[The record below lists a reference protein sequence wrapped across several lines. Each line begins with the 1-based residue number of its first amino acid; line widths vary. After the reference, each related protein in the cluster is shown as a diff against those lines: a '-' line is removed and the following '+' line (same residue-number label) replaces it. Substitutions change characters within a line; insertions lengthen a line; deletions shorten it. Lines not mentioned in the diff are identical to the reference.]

1 MGSWLQM
8 DKIKNMSLKKSFF
21 FLTLSSLIIASV
33 LTTISYILL
42 NYIYHSIQDKYLQ
55 TPLYTETITIMQN
68 NINQYSDFDKVLIN
82 IISTLQLVLPLVF
95 FIGLLLLADII
106 FYKVKLKTPIEI
118 LNKGANEISNN
129 NLDFYLEYKSNDE
142 LGNLCNAFEKM
153 RSQLNKNN
161 IKMWTMI
168 DDRKQLNAAFSHD
181 LRNPLTVLKGYSD
194 YLTKYIPTGKL
205 SDKKILSTTQLMSEH
220 IDRIEYYVNSMS
232 NAQRLE
238 DIVITKTILN
248 INDFIENLDSNIS
261 ILSKQTGKSFKLTN
275 KVDSINILFDENIIH
290 RVIENIISN
299 AFRYAKNK
307 VSILIYLEQKFL
319 IFVIDDDG
327 VGFSEESLKSA
338 LKPFYKDKTLNNN
351 NSNFGMGLYISKVLC
366 EKHGGSIFIENN
378 LIGSAKITI
387 KFSTKD

>member
-1 MGSWLQM
+1 M

-33 LTTISYILL
+33 LTAISYILL
-42 NYIYHSIQDKYLQ
+42 NYICHSIQDKYLQ

-68 NINQYSDFDKVLIN
+68 NINQYSDFDKTLIN

-129 NLDFYLEYKSNDE
+129 NLDFHLEYESNDE
-142 LGNLCNAFEKM
+142 LGSLCNAFEKM

-194 YLTKYIPTGKL
+194 YLIKYIPTGKL
-205 SDKKILSTTQLMSEH
+205 SNKKILSTTQLMSEH
-220 IDRIEYYVNSMS
+220 IHRIEYYVDSMS

-238 DIVITKTILN
+238 DLVITKSISN
-248 INDFIENLDSNIS
+248 INDFVENLDNNIS
-261 ILSKQTGKSFKLTN
+261 ILSKQAGKSFKLTN
-275 KVDSINILFDENIIH
+275 KVDNINVLFDENIIH

-307 VSILIYLEQKFL
+307 VSILIYLEQEFL
-319 IFVIDDDG
+319 TFVIEDDG
-327 VGFSEESLKSA
+327 IGFSKDSLKSA

-366 EKHGGSIFIENN
+366 EKHGGSILIENN
-378 LIGSAKITI
+378 SIGGAKITA

>member
-1 MGSWLQM
+1 M

-118 LNKGANEISNN
+118 LNKGASEISNN

-168 DDRKQLNAAFSHD
+168 DDRKQLNTAFSHD

-275 KVDSINILFDENIIH
+275 KVNNINILFDENIIH

-319 IFVIDDDG
+319 IFVIEDDG

-366 EKHGGSIFIENN
+366 EKHGGSIFVENN

>member
-1 MGSWLQM
+1 M

-21 FLTLSSLIIASV
+21 FLTLSSIIIASV
-33 LTTISYILL
+33 LTAISYILL
-42 NYIYHSIQDKYLQ
+42 NHMYHSIQDKYLQ

-82 IISTLQLVLPLVF
+82 IISTLQLVLPLIF

-106 FYKVKLKTPIEI
+106 FYKVKLKVPIEI

-129 NLDFYLEYKSNDE
+129 NLDFHLEYKSNDE

-194 YLTKYIPTGKL
+194 YLIKYMPTGKL

-220 IDRIEYYVNSMS
+220 IDRIEYYVDSMS
-232 NAQRLE
+232 NSQRLE
-238 DIVITKTILN
+238 DLVIVKSISS
-248 INDFIENLDSNIS
+248 INDFVENLDNNIS

-275 KVDSINILFDENIIH
+275 KVDNINVLFDENIIH

-307 VSILIYLEQKFL
+307 VYILIYLEQEFL
-319 IFVIDDDG
+319 TFIIEDDG
-327 VGFSEESLKSA
+327 IGFSEDSLSSA
-338 LKPFYKDKTLNNN
+338 LKPFYKDKALNNN
-351 NSNFGMGLYISKVLC
+351 NSNFGMGLYIAKVLC
-366 EKHGGSIFIENN
+366 EKHGGSILIENN
-378 LIGSAKITI
+378 SIGGAKII
-387 KFSTKD
+387 AKFSTKG